1 MKKPLLFFLIL
12 LIFSIILFCLSNPTS
27 WSKETKSILTM
38 SFVGLAPIAYETIV
52 PKFEF
57 HNSFQFVSE
66 GWFGQH
72 TSFGGMDKLTH
83 LHFGYFFVRWLTPLY
98 ESYGYNNII
107 IEYDENGNVQYENDL
122 DEDGNVQLDY
132 EYDTRFLNADGS
144 IIATTEEYMTKL
156 NNDEEVYI
164 AQFVGCTYHCG

>member
-1 MKKPLLFFLIL
+1 
-12 LIFSIILFCLSNPTS
+12 
-27 WSKETKSILTM
+27 M

-98 ESYGYNNII
+98 ESYGYSNAEAINRAMLGSFLVMTVAEILDGYKPSYGFSHEDFIVNNVGLYLGYLM
-107 IEYDENGNVQYENDL
+107 EKKSY
-122 DEDGNVQLDY
+122 
-132 EYDTRFLNADGS
+132 S
-144 IIATTEEYMTKL
+144 IKSI
-156 NNDEEVYI
+156 
-164 AQFVGCTYHCG
+164 